1 VPSRREIRLG
11 KDIGRG
17 NRLELNRNLSLG
29 VYNLPGKK
37 CIAIELFGAFVL
49 KCDCD
54 VPAGPRF
61 EFGGIEHMILERQP
75 KREWIVCTNVHGEG
89 RKRCGQEHYRKTDKW
104 HYYACSFSGCP
115 RPPQT
120 YLL

>member
-1 VPSRREIRLG
+1 VKFASERILAAA
-11 KDIGRG
+11 IGSSLIVTFPLAFTIFPARSASLS
-17 NRLELNRNLSLG
+17 NSSELSFLS
-29 VYNLPGKK
+29 VIAMSLP
-37 CIAIELFGAFVL
+37 A
-49 KCDCD
+49 
-54 VPAGPRF
+54 PRF